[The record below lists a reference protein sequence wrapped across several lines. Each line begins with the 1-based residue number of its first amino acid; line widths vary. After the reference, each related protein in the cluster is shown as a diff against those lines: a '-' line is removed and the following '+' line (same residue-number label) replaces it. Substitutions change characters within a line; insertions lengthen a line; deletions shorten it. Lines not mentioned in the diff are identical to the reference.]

1 MKGGKP
7 YCKASLKNKLTEVCR
22 SAVVEWLV
30 YPPVTRMTRVQFP
43 AAEFLKSMPAWK
55 KMKASSMCKCF
66 GGFGS
71 GLLLLDIRKIRS
83 LRPPRNPPFLHIFF
97 GTSGNSD
104 HMIFGGFGRGLLLT
118 SNLILKLDLSAH
130 PAILHLYPSIK
141 RKLRRVVL
149 QLFLGRT
156 IGET

>member
-1 MKGGKP
+1 MRGTTALP
-7 YCKASLKNKLTEVCR
+7 YGWVSC
-22 SAVVEWLV
+22 
-30 YPPVTRMTRVQFP
+30 PVFSGAT
-43 AAEFLKSMPAWK
+43 L
-55 KMKASSMCKCF
+55 F

-130 PAILHLYPSIK
+130 PAILHLYPSRK